1 MDMRNAML
9 KTVLLSGAC
18 MIAPYWAPAQ
28 SPGTGAIAGRVT
40 DATDA
45 EIPNTTVKAVDE
57 ATHDSRS
64 SLTSQQGGFRM
75 SLLSPGT
82 YSVSVAASGFE
93 TQVVTEVNVVAGE
106 TTRLAVRQAGGETEG
121 KGQVNRAGDLA

>member
-1 MDMRNAML
+1 MRNAML

-45 EIPNTTVKAVDE
+45 EIPNTTVRVVDE
-57 ATHDSRS
+57 ATHVSRS
-64 SLTSQQGGFRM
+64 SLASQDRK
-75 SLLSPGT
+75 
-82 YSVSVAASGFE
+82 SVV
-93 TQVVTEVNVVAGE
+93 
-106 TTRLAVRQAGGETEG
+106 
-121 KGQVNRAGDLA
+121 